1 MSSMLL
7 ASDDKVAYDKG
18 MAPIY
23 EEKDDFDER
32 SFGSIGSRSESS
44 LYEEKWKETQLK
56 DDQEINVI
64 YAAKMKKLNLC
75 IKTYMWLRKTFVL
88 DILFRSS
95 EEHLDEI
102 VE

>member
-1 MSSMLL
+1 MLL
-7 ASDDKVAYDKG
+7 ASDDKNLSDKG

-23 EEKDDFDER
+23 EEKDDFDEQ
-32 SFGSIGSRSESS
+32 SFGSIGSRSENS

-56 DDQEINVI
+56 DDQEINQI
-64 YAAKMKKLNLC
+64 FAAKMKKLNFC
-75 IKTYMWLRKTFVL
+75 KKSYMWLRKTFVL